1 MIRLVQKLTSRIL
14 IPCYLIT
21 FCSLFYW
28 LLMGI
33 ETLEPG
39 RVFIPVMMGIILLCS
54 LAVIIMATILD
65 RFFVRNMEES
75 LENLS
80 ELNHRLR
87 QQRHE
92 YLNEMQVVYGLLEL
106 GEGEEALEFLK
117 PVYEETARTGRALK
131 TAHPAVNALLMN
143 KMNQAEE
150 RHIGFYIETSSNLAN
165 AAMDAWS
172 LCKVLGNLIDNA
184 LTAAEQ
190 DEKAEVH
197 LEIRED
203 AAGCEICIYNNGA
216 FIAEKDRDRIF
227 EDGFSGKNSEGHGL
241 GLGIVRN
248 IVRQAGGTIEWESE
262 RGRTVFTIRIPRAVP
277 AGECSRWTGTWL
289 AIR

>member
-1 MIRLVQKLTSRIL
+1 MIKRIQKLLTVIVVPGYTVMALCL
-14 IPCYLIT
+14 I
-21 FCSLFYW
+21 YW
-28 LLMGI
+28 LMLGMNV
-33 ETLEPG
+33 LEI
-39 RVFIPVMMGIILLCS
+39 RAFSIN
-54 LAVIIMATILD
+54 VIICLVFVMSAVSALTGTWLKFYYINSAQEDLD
-65 RFFVRNMEES
+65 
-75 LENLS
+75 NLN
-80 ELNHRLR
+80 ELNTKLR
-87 QQRHE
+87 RQRHE

-131 TAHPAVNALLMN
+131 TVHPAVNALLMN

-248 IVRQAGGTIEWESE
+248 IVKQAGGTIEWESE
-262 RGRTVFTIRIPRAVP
+262 RGRTVFTVRIPRAVP
-277 AGECSRWTGTWL
+277 AGE
-289 AIR
+289 

>member
-1 MIRLVQKLTSRIL
+1 MIKRIQKLLTVIVVPGYTVMALCL
-14 IPCYLIT
+14 I
-21 FCSLFYW
+21 YW
-28 LLMGI
+28 LMLGMNV
-33 ETLEPG
+33 LEI
-39 RVFIPVMMGIILLCS
+39 RAFSVN
-54 LAVIIMATILD
+54 VIIGLVFVMSAVSALTGTWLKFYYINSAQEDLD
-65 RFFVRNMEES
+65 
-75 LENLS
+75 NLN
-80 ELNHRLR
+80 ELNTKLR
-87 QQRHE
+87 RQRHE

-106 GEGEEALEFLK
+106 GDGEEALEFLK

-277 AGECSRWTGTWL
+277 AGE
-289 AIR
+289 

>member
-1 MIRLVQKLTSRIL
+1 MIKRIQKLLTVIVVPGYTVMALCL
-14 IPCYLIT
+14 I
-21 FCSLFYW
+21 YW
-28 LLMGI
+28 LMLGMNV
-33 ETLEPG
+33 LEI
-39 RVFIPVMMGIILLCS
+39 RAFSVN
-54 LAVIIMATILD
+54 VIIGLVFVMSAVSALTGTWLKFYYINSAQEDLD
-65 RFFVRNMEES
+65 
-75 LENLS
+75 NLN
-80 ELNHRLR
+80 ELNTKLR
-87 QQRHE
+87 RQRHE

-106 GEGEEALEFLK
+106 GEGEEALGFLK

-241 GLGIVRN
+241 GLGIVRK

-262 RGRTVFTIRIPRAVP
+262 RGKTVFTVRVPKTVP
-277 AGECSRWTGTWL
+277 AGE
-289 AIR
+289 

>member
-1 MIRLVQKLTSRIL
+1 MIKRIQKLLTVIVVPGYTVMALCL
-14 IPCYLIT
+14 I
-21 FCSLFYW
+21 YW
-28 LLMGI
+28 LMLGMNV
-33 ETLEPG
+33 LEI
-39 RVFIPVMMGIILLCS
+39 RAFSVN
-54 LAVIIMATILD
+54 VIIGLVFVMSAVSALTGTWLKFYYINSAQEDLD
-65 RFFVRNMEES
+65 
-75 LENLS
+75 NLN
-80 ELNHRLR
+80 ELNTKLR
-87 QQRHE
+87 RQRHE

-277 AGECSRWTGTWL
+277 AGE
-289 AIR
+289 

>member
-1 MIRLVQKLTSRIL
+1 MIKRIQKLLTVIVVPGYTVMALCL
-14 IPCYLIT
+14 I
-21 FCSLFYW
+21 YW
-28 LLMGI
+28 LMLGMNV
-33 ETLEPG
+33 LEI
-39 RVFIPVMMGIILLCS
+39 RAFSVN
-54 LAVIIMATILD
+54 VIIGLVFVMSAVSALTGTWLKFYYINSAQEDLD
-65 RFFVRNMEES
+65 
-75 LENLS
+75 NLN
-80 ELNHRLR
+80 ELNTKLR
-87 QQRHE
+87 RQRHE

-117 PVYEETARTGRALK
+117 PVYEETAKTGRALK

-277 AGECSRWTGTWL
+277 AGE
-289 AIR
+289 

>member
-1 MIRLVQKLTSRIL
+1 MIKRIQKLLTVIVVPGYTVMALCL
-14 IPCYLIT
+14 I
-21 FCSLFYW
+21 YW
-28 LLMGI
+28 LMLGMNV
-33 ETLEPG
+33 LEI
-39 RVFIPVMMGIILLCS
+39 RAFPVN
-54 LAVIIMATILD
+54 VIIGLVFVMSAVSALTGTWLKFYYINSAQEDLD
-65 RFFVRNMEES
+65 
-75 LENLS
+75 NLN
-80 ELNHRLR
+80 ELNTKLR
-87 QQRHE
+87 RQRHE

-106 GEGEEALEFLK
+106 GEGEEALGFLK

-241 GLGIVRN
+241 GLGIVRK

-262 RGRTVFTIRIPRAVP
+262 RGKTVFTVRVPKTVP
-277 AGECSRWTGTWL
+277 AGE
-289 AIR
+289 

>member
-1 MIRLVQKLTSRIL
+1 MIKRIQKLLTVIVVPGYTVMALCL
-14 IPCYLIT
+14 I
-21 FCSLFYW
+21 YW
-28 LLMGI
+28 LMLGMNV
-33 ETLEPG
+33 LEI
-39 RVFIPVMMGIILLCS
+39 RAFSVN
-54 LAVIIMATILD
+54 VIIGLVFVMSAVSALVGTWLKFYYINSAQADLD
-65 RFFVRNMEES
+65 
-75 LENLS
+75 NLN
-80 ELNHRLR
+80 ELNTKLR
-87 QQRHE
+87 RQRHE

-165 AAMDAWS
+165 ASMDAWS

-262 RGRTVFTIRIPRAVP
+262 RGKTVFTVRIPKTVP
-277 AGECSRWTGTWL
+277 AGE
-289 AIR
+289 